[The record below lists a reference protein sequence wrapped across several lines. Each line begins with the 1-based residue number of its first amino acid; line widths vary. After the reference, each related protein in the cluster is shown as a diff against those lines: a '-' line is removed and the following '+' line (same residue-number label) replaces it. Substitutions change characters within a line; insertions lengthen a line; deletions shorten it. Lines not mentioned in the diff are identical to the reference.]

1 MELFLEGA
9 FMPLPGVVRSE
20 FASDYSPQLAIVTV
34 YALCKASKQ
43 TNMFLPCASCLC
55 DYVQLELMRNLHK
68 WLPDAQA
75 QVGALSRMGRCVRR

>member
-43 TNMFLPCASCLC
+43 TNKHVFAMC
-55 DYVQLELMRNLHK
+55 V
-68 WLPDAQA
+68 
-75 QVGALSRMGRCVRR
+75 LSLGLYTA